1 MEFSLLGAAV
11 IGLGGLYAVLWWE
24 AGRGNAADC
33 TRDLWDILL
42 TAGVVGLAAGR
53 LAAMVG
59 GGTNPLTHPGDFLI
73 IRGGVDT
80 GVAAAAALATAAFLS
95 RRDLLPTLDTAA
107 PAALAGLAGWQAGC
121 LARGACLGTPTGAPW
136 SMYQEGSTIG
146 RHPVELYAA
155 LLLVVG
161 AVALIAWKRRHPAA
175 GMVAGTAV
183 AWAGAARLVTEPM
196 RLGIGAGPEWWY
208 AAGIV
213 AGSGVTVWAYLR
225 ARSGTDQP

>member
-1 MEFSLLGAAV
+1 
-11 IGLGGLYAVLWWE
+11 
-24 AGRGNAADC
+24 
-33 TRDLWDILL
+33 
-42 TAGVVGLAAGR
+42 
-53 LAAMVG
+53 
-59 GGTNPLTHPGDFLI
+59 
-73 IRGGVDT
+73 
-80 GVAAAAALATAAFLS
+80 
-95 RRDLLPTLDTAA
+95 
-107 PAALAGLAGWQAGC
+107 
-121 LARGACLGTPTGAPW
+121 
-136 SMYQEGSTIG
+136 MYQEGSTIG